1 MNILEKII
9 AQKRIE
15 LRRQKEAV
23 TIDILEEII
32 RYASDK
38 KSFKQALLQSSTGII
53 AEFKRRSPSKDWIFK
68 EAGVD
73 EVVPAYENAGASA
86 ISILTDE
93 MFFGGSPADLKR
105 ASQLVHLPILRK
117 DFVIDEYQ
125 LYQAK
130 ALGASVVL
138 LIAAALTE
146 KQCRQLAVTA
156 HNIDLEVLLEIHTEA
171 ELKYIT
177 PMVDVVG
184 INNRNLSTFVTD
196 IQISLDLGEKIPADF
211 VKISESGISSVESIH
226 ELRQHGFQGFL
237 MGENFMKTHQP
248 GEALKQFLEDFETH
262 RHIGHIGA
270 HIENN

>member
-9 AQKRIE
+9 AQKRVE
-15 LRRQKEAV
+15 LRHQKEAV
-23 TIDILEEII
+23 STEMLEKMVQYKNET
-32 RYASDK
+32 

-68 EAGVD
+68 EAQVD
-73 EVVPAYENAGASA
+73 EVIPAYEKSGASA
-86 ISILTDE
+86 ISVLTDE
-93 MFFGGSPADLKR
+93 VFFGGSLADLKQ
-105 ASQLVHLPILRK
+105 ASQLVQLPLLRK

-125 LYQAK
+125 IYQAK
-130 ALGASVVL
+130 ILGASVVL

-146 KQCRQLAVTA
+146 KQCYQLATTA
-156 HNIDLEVLLEIHTEA
+156 HDIELEVLLEIHSES

-184 INNRNLSTFVTD
+184 VNNRNLSTFVTD
-196 IQISLDLGEKIPADF
+196 IQVSLDLGEKIPADF
-211 VKISESGISSVESIH
+211 VKISESGISSVEVIR

-248 GEALKQFLEDFETH
+248 GETLKQFISTLTD
-262 RHIGHIGA
+262 
-270 HIENN
+270 

>member
-15 LRRQKEAV
+15 LRHQKEAV
-23 TIDILEEII
+23 STEMLEKMAQYKNEN
-32 RYASDK
+32 
-38 KSFKQALLQSSTGII
+38 KSFKQALLRSSTGII

-68 EAGVD
+68 DAKVD
-73 EVVPAYENAGASA
+73 EVVPAYEKSGASA
-86 ISILTDE
+86 ISVLTDE
-93 MFFGGSPADLKR
+93 VFFGGNLTDLKQ

-125 LYQAK
+125 IYQAK

-138 LIAAALTE
+138 LIATALTE
-146 KQCRQLAVTA
+146 KQCYQLASTA
-156 HNIDLEVLLEIHTEA
+156 HDIGLEVLLEIHSEP

-196 IQISLDLGEKIPADF
+196 IQVSLELGEKIPIDF
-211 VKISESGISSVESIH
+211 VKISESGISSVEVIK

-248 GEALKQFLEDFETH
+248 GDALKQF
-262 RHIGHIGA
+262 IG
-270 HIENN
+270 NLTV